1 VEVSVLKIW
10 NHSSTI
16 ILTVKFKKMKKLIS
30 LLVIIMI
37 AFTISSCKKSNVEP
51 LPDNHFNLDVVL
63 KGTQG
68 SGTIKF
74 RQDSDT
80 AKLITLDTE
89 VRGLIPYHEYKL
101 QRAVDTNIDGNC
113 TGTAW
118 LTLGKGLQAQSIFT
132 DGYGKDAVHLWR
144 SVAALAAGTM
154 FDIHFQIIDAVTM
167 DVVLKSDCYQY
178 TVR

>member
-1 VEVSVLKIW
+1 
-10 NHSSTI
+10 
-16 ILTVKFKKMKKLIS
+16 MKKFVSSFLMLPFIFIA
-30 LLVIIMI
+30 VI
-37 AFTISSCKKSNVEP
+37 FFISSCKKSNVDP
-51 LPDNHFNLDVVL
+51 PDNHFNLDVVL

-68 SGTIKF
+68 AGTIKF

-89 VRGLIPYHEYKL
+89 VHGLLPNHEYKL

-118 LTLGKGLQAQSIFT
+118 LTLGKGLQSQSIFT
-132 DGYGKDAVHLWR
+132 DGFGKDAEHLWR